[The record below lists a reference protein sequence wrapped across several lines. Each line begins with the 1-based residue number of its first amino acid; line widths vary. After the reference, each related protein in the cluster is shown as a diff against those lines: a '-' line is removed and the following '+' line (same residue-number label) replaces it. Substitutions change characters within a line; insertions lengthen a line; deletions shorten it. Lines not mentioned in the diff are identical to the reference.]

1 MNLVVGH
8 IATRSLALPVEHA
21 KMFIAVEISRQDGG
35 AVLEGKPAVTR

>member
-21 KMFIAVEISRQDGG
+21 KMFIAVEISRQDGDT
-35 AVLEGKPAVTR
+35 VLEGKPGVTR